1 MLITLVSV
9 LCLAAVGASRVAL
22 PTVRVPVLAR
32 PRAAVF
38 LEAAKAEEEK
48 EDRLGAGGRGG
59 HAVKGQTELEG
70 KEKEIQMKV
79 MEHQKTA
86 ARLSNA
92 EDARSLV
99 SYSNGF
105 GVISTNSVSLEGY
118 PTGSVAGFA
127 PDEKGMP
134 VFCFSTMSAHTTDL
148 LKDQNSPAGAKASLT
163 VMAADFKGAS
173 EGRVTLIGDIKRVK
187 DEAEV
192 AELRK
197 VYKQKHPNAFWV
209 DFGDFLWFRMSE
221 LKAVRFIG
229 GFARAGDIG
238 ATDYQAAQ
246 VDPTQATDDL
256 PGMQVLNTAPLS
268 LSPQVDPIQAFAAPV
283 MSHMNDD
290 HAASTV
296 AMVQHYIGLDEVEKA
311 DLVALDRLGFNVAI
325 TRKGQTFKLRLPFP
339 RPATDRKDVKALI
352 VEMTQASAGAA

>member
-127 PDEKGMP
+127 PDEIMP
-134 VFCFSTMSAHTTDL
+134 GSA
-148 LKDQNSPAGAKASLT
+148 A
-163 VMAADFKGAS
+163 
-173 EGRVTLIGDIKRVK
+173 
-187 DEAEV
+187 
-192 AELRK
+192 
-197 VYKQKHPNAFWV
+197 
-209 DFGDFLWFRMSE
+209 
-221 LKAVRFIG
+221 
-229 GFARAGDIG
+229 
-238 ATDYQAAQ
+238 
-246 VDPTQATDDL
+246 
-256 PGMQVLNTAPLS
+256 
-268 LSPQVDPIQAFAAPV
+268 
-283 MSHMNDD
+283 
-290 HAASTV
+290 AASGRRVCVV
-296 AMVQHYIGLDEVEKA
+296 AGQRA
-311 DLVALDRLGFNVAI
+311 AL
-325 TRKGQTFKLRLPFP
+325 P
-339 RPATDRKDVKALI
+339 
-352 VEMTQASAGAA
+352 

>member
-1 MLITLVSV
+1 V

-246 VDPTQATDDL
+246 VDP
-256 PGMQVLNTAPLS
+256 
-268 LSPQVDPIQAFAAPV
+268 IQAFAAPV